1 MIKSLLEAG
10 AKISR
15 KASVA
20 HILNDE
26 TQAKLSLL
34 RKRGFVM
41 FDHLVGSAQFAFIQ
55 ADLQKRI
62 EQDMNFEF
70 PCLAQS
76 LIDETEHAD
85 LVAKNFR
92 VRLGVLREAGLH
104 LTGET

>member
-34 RKRGFVM
+34 RKRGFVV
-41 FDHLVGSAQFAFIQ
+41 FDHLVGFITCFYPSRSSK
-55 ADLQKRI
+55 AHRTRY
-62 EQDMNFEF
+62 EF
-70 PCLAQS
+70 
-76 LIDETEHAD
+76 
-85 LVAKNFR
+85 
-92 VRLGVLREAGLH
+92 
-104 LTGET
+104 

>member
-41 FDHLVGSAQFAFIQ
+41 FDHLVGSTQFAFIQ

-76 LIDETEHAD
+76 LIDETEAC
-85 LVAKNFR
+85 
-92 VRLGVLREAGLH
+92 
-104 LTGET
+104 